1 VIVFL
6 SRSEYMDL
14 MLDTHIVI
22 LSVKL
27 LLCGVFSWLNGE
39 LVVAEYEFFWISLF
53 FLHGLLV
60 KNR

>member
-1 VIVFL
+1 
-6 SRSEYMDL
+6 MDL